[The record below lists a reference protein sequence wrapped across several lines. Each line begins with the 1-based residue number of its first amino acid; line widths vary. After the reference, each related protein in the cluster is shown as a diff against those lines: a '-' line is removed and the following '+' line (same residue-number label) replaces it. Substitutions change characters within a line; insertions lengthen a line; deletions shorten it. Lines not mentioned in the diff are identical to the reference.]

1 MNRQDVE
8 KLLGGYASG
17 ALSEEEERALFAAAL
32 EDQQLFDALAREQ
45 SLRDLLRD
53 PAARAT
59 LLTALDEQPLPWY
72 RRWSKPLVLAA
83 AAALLAI
90 VLPVGIW
97 QARHRRPQPV
107 LTAEMDAPVSPA
119 PETVVNQPQA
129 APLPPVIEPKL
140 PPAAPHKPQANFKHL
155 PPGRLLPM
163 PKKEPMAVV
172 TVPEPAPS
180 VAIAPPPKDL
190 AVTAGEAKVGM
201 TPQSVEVTAAA
212 APPAPPRLS
221 DSNGVVAGSLQAP
234 ASHASQPKFQPQTM
248 GALRAIAALSSPLT
262 WTVLRRQ
269 PDGDFTV
276 ANPAELQ
283 AGDTVKLRL
292 ESKNTGYVYVA
303 DGQALLTSSPIEAGK
318 PFETVLEPRGPGE
331 REIEFWFSP
340 RPTVRPAAA
349 ARAGAG
355 GGGAVPPAAQPHPP
369 SIRITL
375 QYK

>member
-17 ALSEEEERALFAAAL
+17 TLTEEEERALFAAAL

-59 LLTALDEQPLPWY
+59 LLTALDERPLPWY

-83 AAALLAI
+83 VAALLAI
-90 VLPVGIW
+90 VLPVGI
-97 QARHRRPQPV
+97 QQVRHRRPQPV
-107 LTAEMDAPVSPA
+107 LTAEMAAPVNPA
-119 PETVVNQPQA
+119 PKTVVNQPQT
-129 APLPPVIEPKL
+129 PPTPPAIEPTL

-155 PPGRLLPM
+155 PPGRLLPL
-163 PKKEPMAVV
+163 PKKEPVAVAA
-172 TVPEPAPS
+172 VPEPAPP
-180 VAIAPPPKDL
+180 VNIAPPPKDM
-190 AVTAGEAKVGM
+190 AVTGGELKVG
-201 TPQSVEVTAAA
+201 TATETVEVTAAA
-212 APPAPPRLS
+212 PAPLPQRAA
-221 DSNGVVAGSLQAP
+221 DTNGFVAGSLAAP
-234 ASHASQPKFQPQTM
+234 APPQPQFKARSEAAVR
-248 GALRAIAALSSPLT
+248 ALASSFSPLT

-292 ESKNTGYVYVA
+292 ESKNTGYVYVTG
-303 DGQALLTSSPIEAGK
+303 GQALLASSPIEAGK
-318 PFETVLEPRGPGE
+318 PFETLFESRGPGQ

-340 RPTVRPAAA
+340 RPTVWPAAA

-355 GGGAVPPAAQPHPP
+355 GGGTVPPAAQPHPP